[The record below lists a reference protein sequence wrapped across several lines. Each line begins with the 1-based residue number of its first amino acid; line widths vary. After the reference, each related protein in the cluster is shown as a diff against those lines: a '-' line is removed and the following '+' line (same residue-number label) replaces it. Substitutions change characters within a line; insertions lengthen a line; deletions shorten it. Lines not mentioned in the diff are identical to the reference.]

1 MTDVHVSTTDQRR
14 LIHFVVNV
22 NVTVRVRG
30 MTRVD
35 DTAVITMKRTG
46 WLKQLMGF

>member
-1 MTDVHVSTTDQRR
+1 MTFVTDVHVSTTDQRR

-22 NVTVRVRG
+22 TVRVRG

-35 DTAVITMKRTG
+35 DTAVRTYT
-46 WLKQLMGF
+46 